1 MTTSREGR
9 LRGRDLA
16 LAVGAAA
23 LLLVVVLA
31 ASIRHDA
38 HCERGGEEDAEAAA
52 SLARQALAARLLSA
66 EQEALENQLLVKR
79 VAGLVA
85 EERVEAA
92 SFSELYGDADL
103 LARAVDAAAA
113 AARSSLNAA
122 STARARRSAS
132 LYKSEND
139 AASTRSSPTSPA
151 TRFTNNWFSKAS
163 CSALKSRAA
172 SACRAR
178 EAAASASSSP
188 PLSQCASWRIDAANT
203 TTNNSAAAPTARARS
218 RPRRRPSRVAMRQR
232 CEGWP
237 RELHRAP

>member
-1 MTTSREGR
+1 MTTREGR

-38 HCERGGEEDAEAAA
+38 HCERGGEEDAETAA

-92 SFSELYGDADL
+92 SFSDLYADADL
-103 LARAVDAAAA
+103 LARAVDAAFSEDLAA
-113 AARSSLNAA
+113 AAAPSTGWAA
-122 STARARRSAS
+122 AESWAAAPEENWAAPEQDWAAAEPEAEVDDFARQRDAGRAVDDAREADDAADRAR
-132 LYKSEND
+132 
-139 AASTRSSPTSPA
+139 
-151 TRFTNNWFSKAS
+151 
-163 CSALKSRAA
+163 CSALRAA
-172 SACRAR
+172 YAVVPGVSWGTAPA
-178 EAAASASSSP
+178 EA
-188 PLSQCASWRIDAANT
+188 QTEWRTRGCDGT
-203 TTNNSAAAPTARARS
+203 
-218 RPRRRPSRVAMRQR
+218 
-232 CEGWP
+232 G
-237 RELHRAP
+237 

>member
-1 MTTSREGR
+1 MTTREGR

-38 HCERGGEEDAEAAA
+38 HCERGGEEDAETAA

-92 SFSELYGDADL
+92 SFSDLYADADL
-103 LARAVDAAAA
+103 LARAVDAAFSEDLAA
-113 AARSSLNAA
+113 AAAPSTGWAA
-122 STARARRSAS
+122 AESWAAAPEENWAAPEQDWAAAEPGPEAEVDDFARQR
-132 LYKSEND
+132 D
-139 AASTRSSPTSPA
+139 AG
-151 TRFTNNWFSKAS
+151 
-163 CSALKSRAA
+163 RAVDD
-172 SACRAR
+172 AR
-178 EAAASASSSP
+178 EAD
-188 PLSQCASWRIDAANT
+188 DAAD
-203 TTNNSAAAPTARARS
+203 RARC
-218 RPRRRPSRVAMRQR
+218 AA
-232 CEGWP
+232 
-237 RELHRAP
+237 LRAAYAVVPGVSWGTAPAEAQTEWRTRGCDGMG

>member
-1 MTTSREGR
+1 MAATREGR

-103 LARAVDAAAA
+103 LARAVDAAF
-113 AARSSLNAA
+113 
-122 STARARRSAS
+122 
-132 LYKSEND
+132 SED
-139 AASTRSSPTSPA
+139 
-151 TRFTNNWFSKAS
+151 
-163 CSALKSRAA
+163 L
-172 SACRAR
+172 
-178 EAAASASSSP
+178 AAASAP
-188 PLSQCASWRIDAANT
+188 GWAAAESW
-203 TTNNSAAAPTARARS
+203 AAAPEENWAAPERDWAAAEPEAEVDDFARQRDAGRAVDDARAADDAADR
-218 RPRRRPSRVAMRQR
+218 AR
-232 CEGWP
+232 CAA
-237 RELHRAP
+237 LRAAYAVVPGVSWGTAPAEAQTEWRTRGCDGMG

>member
-1 MTTSREGR
+1 MTTREGR

-38 HCERGGEEDAEAAA
+38 HCERGGEEDAETAA

-92 SFSELYGDADL
+92 SFSDLYADADL
-103 LARAVDAAAA
+103 LARAVDAAFGED
-113 AARSSLNAA
+113 L
-122 STARARRSAS
+122 
-132 LYKSEND
+132 
-139 AASTRSSPTSPA
+139 
-151 TRFTNNWFSKAS
+151 
-163 CSALKSRAA
+163 
-172 SACRAR
+172 
-178 EAAASASSSP
+178 AAASAP
-188 PLSQCASWRIDAANT
+188 GWAAAESW
-203 TTNNSAAAPTARARS
+203 AAAPEENWAAPERDWAAAEPEAEVDDFARQRDAGRAVDDARAADDAADR
-218 RPRRRPSRVAMRQR
+218 AR
-232 CEGWP
+232 CAA
-237 RELHRAP
+237 LRAAYAVVPGVSWGTAPAEAQTEWRTRGCDGMG

>member
-1 MTTSREGR
+1 MTTREGR

-38 HCERGGEEDAEAAA
+38 HCERGGEEDAETAA

-92 SFSELYGDADL
+92 SFSDLYADADL
-103 LARAVDAAAA
+103 LARAVDAAFSEDLAA
-113 AARSSLNAA
+113 AAAPSTGWAA
-122 STARARRSAS
+122 AESWAAAPEENWAAPEENWAAAEPEAEVDDFARQR
-132 LYKSEND
+132 D
-139 AASTRSSPTSPA
+139 AG
-151 TRFTNNWFSKAS
+151 
-163 CSALKSRAA
+163 RAVDD
-172 SACRAR
+172 AR
-178 EAAASASSSP
+178 EAD
-188 PLSQCASWRIDAANT
+188 DAAD
-203 TTNNSAAAPTARARS
+203 RARC
-218 RPRRRPSRVAMRQR
+218 AA
-232 CEGWP
+232 
-237 RELHRAP
+237 LRAAYAVVPGVSWGTAPAEAQTEWRTRGCDGMG

>member
-1 MTTSREGR
+1 MAATREGR

-85 EERVEAA
+85 EERAEAA

-103 LARAVDAAAA
+103 LARAVDAAF
-113 AARSSLNAA
+113 
-122 STARARRSAS
+122 
-132 LYKSEND
+132 SED
-139 AASTRSSPTSPA
+139 
-151 TRFTNNWFSKAS
+151 
-163 CSALKSRAA
+163 L
-172 SACRAR
+172 
-178 EAAASASSSP
+178 AAASAP
-188 PLSQCASWRIDAANT
+188 GWAAAESW
-203 TTNNSAAAPTARARS
+203 AAAPEENWAAPERDWAAAEPEAEVDDFARQRDAGRAVDDARAADDAADR
-218 RPRRRPSRVAMRQR
+218 AR
-232 CEGWP
+232 CAA
-237 RELHRAP
+237 LRAAYAVVPGVSWGTAPAEAQTEWRTRGCDGMG

>member
-1 MTTSREGR
+1 MTTREGR

-38 HCERGGEEDAEAAA
+38 PCERGGEEDAETAA

-85 EERVEAA
+85 EEAAPAA

-103 LARAVDAAAA
+103 LARAVDAAF
-113 AARSSLNAA
+113 
-122 STARARRSAS
+122 
-132 LYKSEND
+132 SED
-139 AASTRSSPTSPA
+139 
-151 TRFTNNWFSKAS
+151 
-163 CSALKSRAA
+163 L
-172 SACRAR
+172 
-178 EAAASASSSP
+178 AAASAP
-188 PLSQCASWRIDAANT
+188 GWAAAESW
-203 TTNNSAAAPTARARS
+203 AAAPEENWAAPERDWAAAEPEAEIDDFARQRDAGRAVDDAREADDAADRARC
-218 RPRRRPSRVAMRQR
+218 AA
-232 CEGWP
+232 
-237 RELHRAP
+237 LRAAYAVVPGVSWGTAPAEAQTEWRTRGCDGMG

>member
-1 MTTSREGR
+1 MTTREGR

-38 HCERGGEEDAEAAA
+38 HCERGGEEDAETAA

-92 SFSELYGDADL
+92 SFSDLYADADL
-103 LARAVDAAAA
+103 LARAVDAAFGED
-113 AARSSLNAA
+113 L
-122 STARARRSAS
+122 
-132 LYKSEND
+132 
-139 AASTRSSPTSPA
+139 
-151 TRFTNNWFSKAS
+151 
-163 CSALKSRAA
+163 
-172 SACRAR
+172 
-178 EAAASASSSP
+178 AAASAP
-188 PLSQCASWRIDAANT
+188 GWAAAESW
-203 TTNNSAAAPTARARS
+203 AAAPEENWAAPERDWAAAEPEAEIDDFARQRDAGRAVDDAREADDAADRARCA
-218 RPRRRPSRVAMRQR
+218 V
-232 CEGWP
+232 
-237 RELHRAP
+237 LRAAYAVVPGVSWGTAPAEAQTEWRTRGCDGTG

>member
-1 MTTSREGR
+1 MIPTSLMAATREGR

-103 LARAVDAAAA
+103 LARAVDAAF
-113 AARSSLNAA
+113 
-122 STARARRSAS
+122 
-132 LYKSEND
+132 SED
-139 AASTRSSPTSPA
+139 
-151 TRFTNNWFSKAS
+151 
-163 CSALKSRAA
+163 L
-172 SACRAR
+172 
-178 EAAASASSSP
+178 AAASAP
-188 PLSQCASWRIDAANT
+188 GWAAAESW
-203 TTNNSAAAPTARARS
+203 AAAPEENWAAPERDWAAAEPEAEVDDFARQRDAGRAVDDAREADDAADRARC
-218 RPRRRPSRVAMRQR
+218 AA
-232 CEGWP
+232 
-237 RELHRAP
+237 LRAAYAVVPGVSWGTAPAEAQTEWRTRGCDGMG

>member
-1 MTTSREGR
+1 MTTREGR

-38 HCERGGEEDAEAAA
+38 HCERGGEEDAETAA

-92 SFSELYGDADL
+92 SFSDLYADADL
-103 LARAVDAAAA
+103 LARAVDAAFSEDLAA
-113 AARSSLNAA
+113 AAAPSTGWAA
-122 STARARRSAS
+122 AESWAAAPEENWAAPEQDWAAAEPEAEVDDFARQR
-132 LYKSEND
+132 D
-139 AASTRSSPTSPA
+139 AG
-151 TRFTNNWFSKAS
+151 
-163 CSALKSRAA
+163 RAVDD
-172 SACRAR
+172 AR
-178 EAAASASSSP
+178 EAD
-188 PLSQCASWRIDAANT
+188 DAAD
-203 TTNNSAAAPTARARS
+203 RARC
-218 RPRRRPSRVAMRQR
+218 AA
-232 CEGWP
+232 
-237 RELHRAP
+237 LRAAYAVVPGVSWGTAPAEAQTEWRTRGCDGTG

>member
-1 MTTSREGR
+1 MTTREGR

-38 HCERGGEEDAEAAA
+38 HCERGGEEDAETAA

-92 SFSELYGDADL
+92 SFSDLYADADL
-103 LARAVDAAAA
+103 LARAVDAAFSEDLAA
-113 AARSSLNAA
+113 AAAPSTGWAA
-122 STARARRSAS
+122 AESWAAAPEENWAAPEQDWAAAEPEAEVDDFARQRDAGRAVDDAREADDAADRAR
-132 LYKSEND
+132 
-139 AASTRSSPTSPA
+139 
-151 TRFTNNWFSKAS
+151 
-163 CSALKSRAA
+163 CSALRAA
-172 SACRAR
+172 YAVVPGVSWGTAPA
-178 EAAASASSSP
+178 EA
-188 PLSQCASWRIDAANT
+188 QTEWRTRGCDG
-203 TTNNSAAAPTARARS
+203 
-218 RPRRRPSRVAMRQR
+218 M
-232 CEGWP
+232 G
-237 RELHRAP
+237 

>member
-1 MTTSREGR
+1 MTTREGR

-38 HCERGGEEDAEAAA
+38 HCERGGEEDAETAA

-92 SFSELYGDADL
+92 SFSDLYADADL
-103 LARAVDAAAA
+103 LARAVDAAFSEDLAA
-113 AARSSLNAA
+113 
-122 STARARRSAS
+122 
-132 LYKSEND
+132 
-139 AASTRSSPTSPA
+139 
-151 TRFTNNWFSKAS
+151 
-163 CSALKSRAA
+163 
-172 SACRAR
+172 
-178 EAAASASSSP
+178 
-188 PLSQCASWRIDAANT
+188 
-203 TTNNSAAAPTARARS
+203 AAAPTPGAQAGAARWGTGRRS
-218 RPRRRPSRVAMRQR
+218 MRSSRTGRSV
-232 CEGWP
+232 
-237 RELHRAP
+237 

>member
-1 MTTSREGR
+1 MTTREGR

-38 HCERGGEEDAEAAA
+38 HCERGGEEDAETAA

-92 SFSELYGDADL
+92 SFSDLYADADL
-103 LARAVDAAAA
+103 LARAVDAAFSEDLAA
-113 AARSSLNAA
+113 AAAPSTGWAA
-122 STARARRSAS
+122 AESGLRRRRRTGPRRSRTGPRRSPSGGRRLARQR
-132 LYKSEND
+132 D
-139 AASTRSSPTSPA
+139 AG
-151 TRFTNNWFSKAS
+151 
-163 CSALKSRAA
+163 RAVDD
-172 SACRAR
+172 AR
-178 EAAASASSSP
+178 EAD
-188 PLSQCASWRIDAANT
+188 DAAD
-203 TTNNSAAAPTARARS
+203 RARC
-218 RPRRRPSRVAMRQR
+218 AA
-232 CEGWP
+232 
-237 RELHRAP
+237 LRAAYAVVPGVSWGTAPAEAQTEWRTRGCDGMG

>member
-1 MTTSREGR
+1 MTTREGR

-38 HCERGGEEDAEAAA
+38 HCERGGEEDAETAA

-92 SFSELYGDADL
+92 SFSDLYADADL
-103 LARAVDAAAA
+103 LARAVDAAFSEDLAA
-113 AARSSLNAA
+113 AAAPSTGWAA
-122 STARARRSAS
+122 AESWAAAPEENWAAPERDWAAAEPEAEVDDFARQR
-132 LYKSEND
+132 D
-139 AASTRSSPTSPA
+139 AG
-151 TRFTNNWFSKAS
+151 
-163 CSALKSRAA
+163 RAVDD
-172 SACRAR
+172 AR
-178 EAAASASSSP
+178 EAD
-188 PLSQCASWRIDAANT
+188 DAAD
-203 TTNNSAAAPTARARS
+203 RARC
-218 RPRRRPSRVAMRQR
+218 AA
-232 CEGWP
+232 
-237 RELHRAP
+237 LRAAYAVVPGVSWGTAPAEAQTEWRTRGCDGMG

>member
-1 MTTSREGR
+1 MTTREGR

-38 HCERGGEEDAEAAA
+38 HCERGGEEDAETAA

-92 SFSELYGDADL
+92 SFSDLYADADL
-103 LARAVDAAAA
+103 LARAVDAAFGED
-113 AARSSLNAA
+113 L
-122 STARARRSAS
+122 
-132 LYKSEND
+132 
-139 AASTRSSPTSPA
+139 
-151 TRFTNNWFSKAS
+151 
-163 CSALKSRAA
+163 
-172 SACRAR
+172 
-178 EAAASASSSP
+178 AAASAP
-188 PLSQCASWRIDAANT
+188 GWAAAESW
-203 TTNNSAAAPTARARS
+203 AAAPEENWAAPERDWAAAEPEAEVDDFARQRDAGRAVDDAREADDAADRARC
-218 RPRRRPSRVAMRQR
+218 AA
-232 CEGWP
+232 
-237 RELHRAP
+237 LRAAYAVVPGVSWGTAPAEAQTEWRTRGCDGMG

>member
-1 MTTSREGR
+1 MTTREGR

-38 HCERGGEEDAEAAA
+38 HCERGGEEDAETAA

-92 SFSELYGDADL
+92 SFSDLYADADL
-103 LARAVDAAAA
+103 LARAVDAAFSEDLAA
-113 AARSSLNAA
+113 AAAPSTGWAA
-122 STARARRSAS
+122 AESWAAAPEENWAAPEQDWAAAEPEAEVDDFARQRDTARAVDDARAAD
-132 LYKSEND
+132 D
-139 AASTRSSPTSPA
+139 AADRA
-151 TRFTNNWFSKAS
+151 RCA
-163 CSALKSRAA
+163 ALRAA
-172 SACRAR
+172 YAVVPGVSWGTAPA
-178 EAAASASSSP
+178 EA
-188 PLSQCASWRIDAANT
+188 QTEWRTRGCDG
-203 TTNNSAAAPTARARS
+203 
-218 RPRRRPSRVAMRQR
+218 M
-232 CEGWP
+232 G
-237 RELHRAP
+237 

>member
-1 MTTSREGR
+1 MTTREGR

-38 HCERGGEEDAEAAA
+38 HCERGGEEDAETAA

-92 SFSELYGDADL
+92 SFSDLYADADL
-103 LARAVDAAAA
+103 LARAVDAAFSEDLAA
-113 AARSSLNAA
+113 AAAPSTGWAA
-122 STARARRSAS
+122 AESWAAAPEENWAAPERDWAAAEPEAEIDDFARQR
-132 LYKSEND
+132 D
-139 AASTRSSPTSPA
+139 AG
-151 TRFTNNWFSKAS
+151 
-163 CSALKSRAA
+163 RAVDD
-172 SACRAR
+172 AR
-178 EAAASASSSP
+178 EAD
-188 PLSQCASWRIDAANT
+188 DAAD
-203 TTNNSAAAPTARARS
+203 RARC
-218 RPRRRPSRVAMRQR
+218 AA
-232 CEGWP
+232 
-237 RELHRAP
+237 LRAAYAVVPGVSWGTAPAEAQTEWRTRGCDGMG

>member
-1 MTTSREGR
+1 MTATREGR

-92 SFSELYGDADL
+92 SFSDLYADADL
-103 LARAVDAAAA
+103 LARAVDAAFGED
-113 AARSSLNAA
+113 L
-122 STARARRSAS
+122 
-132 LYKSEND
+132 
-139 AASTRSSPTSPA
+139 
-151 TRFTNNWFSKAS
+151 
-163 CSALKSRAA
+163 
-172 SACRAR
+172 
-178 EAAASASSSP
+178 AAASAP
-188 PLSQCASWRIDAANT
+188 GWAAAESW
-203 TTNNSAAAPTARARS
+203 AAAPEENWAAPERDWAAAEPEAEIDDFARQRDAGRAVDDAREADDAADRARC
-218 RPRRRPSRVAMRQR
+218 AA
-232 CEGWP
+232 
-237 RELHRAP
+237 LRAAYAVVPGVSWGTAPAEAQTEWRTRGCDGMG

>member
-1 MTTSREGR
+1 MTTREGR

-38 HCERGGEEDAEAAA
+38 HCERGGEEDAETAA

-92 SFSELYGDADL
+92 SFSDLYADADL
-103 LARAVDAAAA
+103 LARAVDAAFSEDLAA
-113 AARSSLNAA
+113 AAAPSTGWAA
-122 STARARRSAS
+122 AESWAAAPEENWAAPEQDWAVAEPEAEVDDFARQR
-132 LYKSEND
+132 D
-139 AASTRSSPTSPA
+139 AG
-151 TRFTNNWFSKAS
+151 
-163 CSALKSRAA
+163 RAVDD
-172 SACRAR
+172 AR
-178 EAAASASSSP
+178 EAD
-188 PLSQCASWRIDAANT
+188 DAAD
-203 TTNNSAAAPTARARS
+203 RARC
-218 RPRRRPSRVAMRQR
+218 AA
-232 CEGWP
+232 
-237 RELHRAP
+237 LRAAYAVVPGVSWGTAPAEAQTEWRTRGCDGMG

>member
-1 MTTSREGR
+1 MTTREGR

-38 HCERGGEEDAEAAA
+38 HCERGGEEDAETAA

-92 SFSELYGDADL
+92 SFSDLYADADL
-103 LARAVDAAAA
+103 LARAVDAAFSEDLAA
-113 AARSSLNAA
+113 AAAPSTGWAA
-122 STARARRSAS
+122 AESWAAAPEENWAAPEQDWAAAEPEAEIDDFARQR
-132 LYKSEND
+132 D
-139 AASTRSSPTSPA
+139 AG
-151 TRFTNNWFSKAS
+151 
-163 CSALKSRAA
+163 RAVDD
-172 SACRAR
+172 AR
-178 EAAASASSSP
+178 EAD
-188 PLSQCASWRIDAANT
+188 DAAD
-203 TTNNSAAAPTARARS
+203 RARC
-218 RPRRRPSRVAMRQR
+218 AA
-232 CEGWP
+232 
-237 RELHRAP
+237 LRAAYAVVPGVSWGTAPAEAQTEWRTRGCDGMG

>member
-1 MTTSREGR
+1 MTTREGR

-38 HCERGGEEDAEAAA
+38 HCERGGEEDAETAA

-92 SFSELYGDADL
+92 SFSDLYADADL
-103 LARAVDAAAA
+103 LARAVDAAFSEDLAA
-113 AARSSLNAA
+113 AAAPSTGWAA
-122 STARARRSAS
+122 AESWAAAPEENWAAPEQDWAAAEPEAEVDDFARQR
-132 LYKSEND
+132 D
-139 AASTRSSPTSPA
+139 AG
-151 TRFTNNWFSKAS
+151 
-163 CSALKSRAA
+163 RAVDD
-172 SACRAR
+172 AR
-178 EAAASASSSP
+178 EAD
-188 PLSQCASWRIDAANT
+188 DAAD
-203 TTNNSAAAPTARARS
+203 RARC
-218 RPRRRPSRVAMRQR
+218 AA
-232 CEGWP
+232 
-237 RELHRAP
+237 LRAAYAVVPGVSWGTAPAEAQTEWWTRGCDGMG